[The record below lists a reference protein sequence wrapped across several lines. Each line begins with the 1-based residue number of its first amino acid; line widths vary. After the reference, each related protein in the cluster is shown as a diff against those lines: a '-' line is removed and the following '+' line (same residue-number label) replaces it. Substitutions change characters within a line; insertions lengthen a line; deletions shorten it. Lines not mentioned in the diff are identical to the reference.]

1 MQLIPLKF
9 LRLRKFLGGRG
20 TVAQLTSTS
29 RVTRL
34 FQFYVSFRTDAGSV
48 LPYVCDK
55 REYPPVVDV
64 GKVVKVT
71 KSPVSWIVLSFM
83 AI

>member
-1 MQLIPLKF
+1 VEEEIVSQLI
-9 LRLRKFLGGRG
+9 
-20 TVAQLTSTS
+20 STS

-34 FQFYVSFRTDAGSV
+34 LQFCVSFRTDAGSV

-71 KSPVSWIVLSFM
+71 KSPM
-83 AI
+83 T

>member
-1 MQLIPLKF
+1 MEEEIVSQLI
-9 LRLRKFLGGRG
+9 
-20 TVAQLTSTS
+20 STS

-34 FQFYVSFRTDAGSV
+34 LQFCVSFRTDAGSV

-64 GKVVKVT
+64 GKVVKG
-71 KSPVSWIVLSFM
+71 PV
-83 AI
+83 